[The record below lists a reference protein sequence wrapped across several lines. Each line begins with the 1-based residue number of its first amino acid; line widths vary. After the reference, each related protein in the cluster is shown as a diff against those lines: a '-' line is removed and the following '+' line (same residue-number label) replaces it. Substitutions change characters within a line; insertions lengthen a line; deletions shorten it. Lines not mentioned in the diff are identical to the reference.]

1 MHFAESR
8 VSGNNKT
15 AKLEGNINED
25 RVSSEEYISCLF
37 LPGKKDKIIV
47 FFHANA
53 EDITSSSDF
62 LKMINI

>member
-1 MHFAESR
+1 MQFAESR
-8 VSGNNKT
+8 VSGNSQGP
-15 AKLEGNINED
+15 KLEGNLND
-25 RVSSEEYISCLF
+25 NRVASEEYISCLF
-37 LPGKKDKIIV
+37 LPGKKEKLIV